1 VRRARESDGLPTESD
16 NRKQML
22 YIWSHWLRWVTPC
35 PERRRTLAHLLVS
48 DDITS
53 ESQQTAHHAFVGIR
67 KLQERSREDGSM
79 RDASREFVVVPMSAL
94 ADATIDFMIHDPVNA
109 DNHCVVA
116 FEALWRMV
124 AECVFHFVRFKGATP
139 MSILAL
145 VTGAS
150 SGIGKAFAERLAAD
164 GYDLIVVGRRRERL
178 EALAA
183 SLPEVAVQVVAADLS
198 TDDGIDTVAA
208 LCASQPLTMLVNNAG
223 VAHYMPMAALPAEK
237 ARELVHVKVVAP
249 TMLTR
254 ATLPGMIA
262 RGGGTIVNV
271 AGMIA
276 FSGPAPASQM
286 PRRALYA
293 GTLAHTVALSQTL
306 HAELE
311 GTGVNVHVVCPGVV
325 ATEFHAVQGMDLS
338 AVPRMSAEDVVAAA
352 LAGIKLGEVVSA
364 PGVEDY
370 RLLEAVFGADLAAFA
385 AQSPQ
390 LASRYRAH

>member
-1 VRRARESDGLPTESD
+1 
-16 NRKQML
+16 
-22 YIWSHWLRWVTPC
+22 
-35 PERRRTLAHLLVS
+35 
-48 DDITS
+48 
-53 ESQQTAHHAFVGIR
+53 
-67 KLQERSREDGSM
+67 
-79 RDASREFVVVPMSAL
+79 MS
-94 ADATIDFMIHDPVNA
+94 
-109 DNHCVVA
+109 
-116 FEALWRMV
+116 
-124 AECVFHFVRFKGATP
+124 
-139 MSILAL
+139 SLAL

-150 SGIGKAFAERLAAD
+150 SGIGKAFAERLAVD

-183 SLPEVAVQVVAADLS
+183 SLPAVEVQVVAADLS
-198 TDDGIDTVAA
+198 TVDGIDTVAA

-223 VAHYMPMAALPAEK
+223 VAHYMPMAELPAEK

-249 TMLTR
+249 TMLTH
-254 ATLPGMIA
+254 AALPGMIA

-293 GTLAHTVALSQTL
+293 GTLAHTVAMSQTL

-325 ATEFHAVQGMDLS
+325 ATEFHEVQGMDLS
-338 AVPRMSAEDVVAAA
+338 AVPRMSAEDVVVAA
-352 LAGIKLGEVVSA
+352 LAGIELGEVVSA

-390 LASRYRAH
+390 LASRYRAD